1 MNIGDFYENMKLL
14 IYNLLLLLI
23 GVISPILYKYIEL
36 YIPSF
41 LLIKQKEISSLLNTI
56 FQVQATLAT
65 LSLPIISLM
74 LIFFNQGVYGVEI
87 LGFTFIQK
95 NKYKL
100 NLNEKAISLLIFV
113 LIEYYFVA
121 TNNIQGTLIILL
133 VTIFEIISILH
144 FTLEILSSTQKLSR
158 NIRNNVAEI
167 LTSGIKNNHNQFNKI
182 SNQLY
187 SDTRKRILDNDII
200 LQENLDLYIDILFI
214 NSDYNKK
221 NFIKIQNEINDIVNL
236 MITNN
241 LFEESVLFTKNLY
254 QNLIN
259 QDSKLP
265 LVLDKG
271 YISIMEYLKNAPD
284 SLMLYRTPVR
294 TTLRNLFE
302 FLLFFAVDRRLGMLN
317 AIFPTKKS
325 DDFIYFMNNKNI
337 KEKYQKYKLFM
348 KSDENFDDFR
358 ENLFNLV
365 ENK

>member
-1 MNIGDFYENMKLL
+1 MKITKLL
-14 IYNLLLLLI
+14 IYNLLLLLL
-23 GVISPILYKYIEL
+23 GVISPIIYKYIEL

-41 LLIKQKEISSLLNTI
+41 LLIRQKETSSLLNTI

-74 LIFFNQGVYGVEI
+74 LIFFNQRVYGVDI
-87 LGFTFIQK
+87 LEFTFK
-95 NKYKL
+95 HKSKYKL

-121 TNNIQGTLIILL
+121 TNNIQGTLIILI

-144 FTLEILSSTQKLSR
+144 FTLEISTNIQKLSR

-167 LTSGIKNNHNQFNKI
+167 LSSGIKNNHNHFNKI

-187 SDTRKRILDNDII
+187 SDTRKRILDKDII
-200 LQENLDLYIDILFI
+200 LQENLDLYIDILLI
-214 NSDYNKK
+214 NNSDYNKK

-236 MITNN
+236 MVNNN

-271 YISIMEYLKNAPD
+271 YISIMECLKNAPD
-284 SLMLYRTPVR
+284 SLMLYRTPIR
-294 TTLRNLFE
+294 TTIRNLFE
-302 FLLFFAVDRRLGMLN
+302 YEMKIKENLFFNGVFLLFY
-317 AIFPTKKS
+317 KS
-325 DDFIYFMNNKNI
+325 LKEDSKSVVKRNI
-337 KEKYQKYKLFM
+337 LTTF
-348 KSDENFDDFR
+348 FR
-358 ENLFNLV
+358 ELPFILP
-365 ENK
+365 